1 MDFRLTD
8 EQKMIEETAIRFGKK
23 WGPKMEEIQK
33 RTLAEGVFPQD
44 FWDDFAASGFA
55 GALIPEE
62 YGGSDMGMTA
72 LAIAMFTAATYG
84 AGSALLMLTMMDGLC
99 ILRAGPDEARQRYL
113 PDIAAGKLKMAFAIT
128 EPDAGSNS
136 FRMSTTAV
144 RQGDKIIL
152 NGTKTFITGVD
163 VADKVLVIAR
173 SMPYEEAKAKGL
185 PKIAGFNVVIV
196 DPNAEGFSKTELN
209 TDGIEGLKQWT
220 LHFDNVEVEQLIGQ
234 EHQGVMPMFDVLN
247 AERTLATAQA
257 LGMAE
262 HLLQRACDYARER
275 KVFGDRAIGSYQ
287 SIQHPLAEIKSE
299 LEAVK
304 LLFYKSAAMFDQ
316 GASPTEIGPY
326 STMAKYLAGE
336 LAIRAADR
344 ALQTY
349 GGNGFDRDYG
359 LIQAY
364 TNARLIRTA
373 PISKEMVLN
382 QVAEHVLRLPRS
394 Y

>member
-33 RTLAEGVFPQD
+33 RTLTEGVFPQE
-44 FWDDFAASGFA
+44 FWDDFAACGFA
-55 GALIPEE
+55 GALIPEQ
-62 YGGSDMGMTA
+62 YGGSNMGMTA
-72 LAIAMFTAATYG
+72 LAIAMYTMASYG
-84 AGSALLMLTMMDGLC
+84 AGSALIMLTMMDGLC
-99 ILRAGPDEARQRYL
+99 ILRAGPEEARQRYL

-136 FRMSTTAV
+136 FRMATTAI

-152 NGTKTFITGVD
+152 NGQKTFITGVD

-173 SMPYEEAKAKGL
+173 SMPYEEVKAKGL

-196 DPNAEGFSKTELN
+196 DPKAEGFSKTELN
-209 TDGIEGLKQWT
+209 TEGIEGLKQWT
-220 LHFDNVEVEQLIGQ
+220 LHFDNVEVEQLVGM

-275 KVFGDRAIGSYQ
+275 KVFGDRPIGAYQ
-287 SIQHPLAEIKSE
+287 AIQHPLAEIKAE

-304 LLFYKSAAMFDQ
+304 LLFYKSATMFDQ
-316 GASPTEIGPY
+316 GASPTEIGPI

-364 TNARLIRTA
+364 TNARLVRTA

>member
-8 EQKMIEETAIRFGKK
+8 EQKMIEETAARFGKK
-23 WGPKMEEIQK
+23 WGPKMEEIQA
-33 RTLAEGVFPQD
+33 RTLREGVFPQE

-55 GALIPEE
+55 GSLIPEE
-62 YGGSDMGMTA
+62 FGGSDMGMTA
-72 LAIAMFTAATYG
+72 LALAMYTMGIYG
-84 AGSALLMLTMMDGLC
+84 TGSALIMLTMMDGLC

-113 PDIAAGKLKMAFAIT
+113 PDIASGKLKMAFAIT

-136 FRMSTTAV
+136 FRMSTTAI
-144 RQGDKIIL
+144 RKGDKIVL
-152 NGTKTFITGVD
+152 NGSKTFITGADVVD
-163 VADKVLVIAR
+163 KILVIAR
-173 SMPYEEAKAKGL
+173 SMPYEEAREKGL
-185 PKIAGFNVVIV
+185 PKIAGFNVVII
-196 DPNAEGFSKTELN
+196 DAKAEGLVMTELN

-220 LHFDNVEVEQLIGQ
+220 LHFDDVEVEQLIGE

-247 AERTLATAQA
+247 AERTLATATA

-262 HLLQRACDYARER
+262 NLLERACDYARER
-275 KVFGDRAIGSYQ
+275 KVFGDRPIGSYQ
-287 SIQHPLAEIKSE
+287 AIQHPLAEIKAE

-304 LLFYKSAAMFDQ
+304 LLFFKSATMFDE
-316 GASPTEIGPY
+316 GESPTVIGPY

-336 LAIRAADR
+336 IAIRAADQ
-344 ALQTY
+344 ALQTF

-364 TNARLIRTA
+364 TNARLVRTA
-373 PISKEMVLN
+373 PISREMVLN